1 MEQMKNPIEELKNK
15 IEDNMKRIDHKIVIV
30 SGKGGVGKSSITALL
45 ALAAAIKNKRS
56 GILDA
61 DIHGPSIPKIL
72 GLEGESLRVESNR
85 ILPVKGPLNVEV
97 VSIQFLLPT
106 EDSPVIWRGPLKGK
120 LIGEFLANV
129 QWSNLNYLFVDL
141 PPGTGDEALSIAQFM
156 RTVDGA
162 VIVTIP
168 SDLSRIVVKKAVNFC
183 RKLNLPII
191 GIVENMSGF
200 TCPNCGAFYRIFG
213 EGAGRRIAAEMNI
226 PLLGEIPIDPRLNEC
241 NDEGEPYLLK
251 HPDTKTSKA
260 LMEMAEK
267 LIEKVE
273 GKN

>member
-1 MEQMKNPIEELKNK
+1 MKNPIEELKNK

-129 QWSNLNYLFVDL
+129 QWNNLNYLFVDL

-267 LIEKVE
+267 LMEKVE